1 MGNSAMDIAVESS
14 FHARATYLAARRGAW
29 VIPKYLFGRPLDSI
43 SAAAPRCRWA
53 SASGCSAR
61 RCG

>member
-43 SAAAPRCRWA
+43 SPPVAGPARPSASACSAPR
-53 SASGCSAR
+53 
-61 RCG
+61 